1 MLKIKKINNKK
12 FTLYY
17 CEKKF
22 TNSKTLLS
30 YIDKILVKKNS
41 FIYES
46 VEKGKIRG
54 RYTIFGYDPD
64 LIYDIYNGKFFKNKK
79 KIKIKNPIL
88 YIKNQLKF
96 FKFTLPKHM
105 PPMSMMLNGYFGY
118 DSIRYIERIPDNCKD
133 DLKIPDIKLIRPC
146 KIVIFDNLIEFY
158 GVVSSQPCI
167 CINFILIIGRSYI

>member
-64 LIYDIYNGKFFKNKK
+64 LIYEIYNGKFFKNKK
-79 KIKIKNPIL
+79 KIKNK
-88 YIKNQLKF
+88 K
-96 FKFTLPKHM
+96 
-105 PPMSMMLNGYFGY
+105 S
-118 DSIRYIERIPDNCKD
+118 
-133 DLKIPDIKLIRPC
+133 
-146 KIVIFDNLIEFY
+146 
-158 GVVSSQPCI
+158 
-167 CINFILIIGRSYI
+167 NFIYKEPTQIF

>member
-64 LIYDIYNGKFFKNKK
+64 LIYDVYNGKFLKNRK

-88 YIKNQLKF
+88 YIRNQLKF

-146 KIVIFDNLIEFY
+146 KIVIFDNLKNKFFY
-158 GVVSSQPCI
+158 I
-167 CINFILIIGRSYI
+167 FINFNKK

>member
-1 MLKIKKINNKK
+1 MLKIKKINNRK

-118 DSIRYIERIPDNCKD
+118 DSIRYIEKIPDNCKD

-146 KIVIFDNLIEFY
+146 KIVIFDNLKNKFFY
-158 GVVSSQPCI
+158 I
-167 CINFILIIGRSYI
+167 FINFNKKKKL

>member
-64 LIYDIYNGKFFKNKK
+64 LIYDVYNGKFLKNKK
-79 KIKIKNPIL
+79 K
-88 YIKNQLKF
+88 NQNKE
-96 FKFTLPKHM
+96 
-105 PPMSMMLNGYFGY
+105 S
-118 DSIRYIERIPDNCKD
+118 
-133 DLKIPDIKLIRPC
+133 
-146 KIVIFDNLIEFY
+146 
-158 GVVSSQPCI
+158 
-167 CINFILIIGRSYI
+167 NFIYKKPAQIFQIYFA

>member
-17 CEKKF
+17 CEK
-22 TNSKTLLS
+22 NLLIAKTLLS

-41 FIYES
+41 FIYGS

-64 LIYDIYNGKFFKNKK
+64 LIYEIYNGKFFKNK

-96 FKFTLPKHM
+96 FKFTLPKHILL
-105 PPMSMMLNGYFGY
+105 MSMMLNGYFGY
-118 DSIRYIERIPDNCKD
+118 ELY
-133 DLKIPDIKLIRPC
+133 
-146 KIVIFDNLIEFY
+146 
-158 GVVSSQPCI
+158 
-167 CINFILIIGRSYI
+167 